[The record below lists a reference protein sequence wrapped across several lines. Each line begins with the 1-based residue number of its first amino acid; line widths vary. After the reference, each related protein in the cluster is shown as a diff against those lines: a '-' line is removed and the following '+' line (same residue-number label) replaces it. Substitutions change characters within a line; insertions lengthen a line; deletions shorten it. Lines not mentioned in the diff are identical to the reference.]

1 MSTTDDAILKAIL
14 AELQPWANELE
25 RKLKAEI
32 AAKKLVDTGN
42 LHSSLRVQVV
52 ETATDVHTAI
62 TFPGYGRIQ
71 DMRAMPRKIPAEK
84 SALRRYI
91 AGVGYNS
98 GRTKYGKRWY
108 NTTVWSEIQSLSEQ
122 VGYNMQNVIKNEIQ
136 KVFQSGTRKVVDTYQ
151 DIIKF

>member
-1 MSTTDDAILKAIL
+1 MSADDAIMTAIL

-25 RKLKAEI
+25 RKLKSEI

-42 LHSSLRVQVV
+42 LHSSLRVKV
-52 ETATDVHTAI
+52 AHTANDTLTKI
-62 TFPGYGRIQ
+62 TFPGYGRVQ

-108 NTTVWSEIQSLSEQ
+108 NTTVWREIQDLSER
-122 VGYNMQNVIKNEIQ
+122 VGYKMQNVIKDELREVFVSRHGKVSKKVSDYIQ
-136 KVFQSGTRKVVDTYQ
+136 F
-151 DIIKF
+151 